1 MDGGLTLELVF
12 STLLKTML
20 YGGVFATAGLIFA
33 DASLY
38 GYRRRLELNSLGLA
52 AFTGLIAA
60 TQFCFLFLRLGG
72 GFDAPTLSALFGS
85 AAGLSLILQFVS
97 AVAIG
102 LGGTRPL
109 IRLAGAVGL
118 VAGLAFSGHMAARA
132 GVGGAIFVGLHIGL
146 ATWWFGGLWRLLSLE
161 SPTELGEVA
170 RRFSQQAFGAVLALV
185 MAGPFMAVILLGT
198 EIDLSQPY
206 VGWLALKVALVAGL
220 LGLAAFNRWRLVPR
234 LKESEAAGTLLRRVV
249 KGEVGLFGAVL
260 VVTACLTTLSA
271 PVHRFEAPVL
281 SEAAPPVVEAGALR
295 ISHYA
300 MRATRGTV
308 PVSAIYLTVDNT
320 GKAPDRLLSAQCAC
334 AETASLHIMSMKDGL
349 MGMAPAPEG
358 FSVPAQAGLVLAPMG
373 AHIMLTGT
381 NRPLVEGERQ
391 KVILTFE
398 REGRVELDIPVT
410 GQVSAHSHSH

>member
-12 STLLKTML
+12 SSLLKTML
-20 YGGVFATAGLIFA
+20 YVGVFATAGLIFA

-85 AAGLSLILQFVS
+85 SAGLSLILQFVS
-97 AVAIG
+97 AVVIG

-109 IRLAGAVGL
+109 IRLAGAGGL

-161 SPTELGEVA
+161 SPTEFGEVA

-198 EIDLSQPY
+198 EIDLSQAY
-206 VGWLALKVALVAGL
+206 VRWLALKVAIVAGV
-220 LGLAAFNRWRLVPR
+220 LGLAAYNRWRLVPR
-234 LKESEAAGTLLRRVV
+234 LADSETASNALRQVV
-249 KGEVGLFGAVL
+249 KIEMGLFAAVM

-281 SEAAPPVVEAGALR
+281 NVAAPPVVEAGALR
-295 ISHYA
+295 ISQYA

-308 PVSAIYLTVDNT
+308 PVSAVYLTVENT
-320 GKAPDRLLSAQCAC
+320 GKTPDRLVSAQCVC
-334 AETASLHIMSMKDGL
+334 AESASLHIMSMKDGL

-358 FSVPAQAGLVLAPMG
+358 FNVPAQAGLVLAPMG

-381 NRPLVEGERQ
+381 NRRLVEGERQ
-391 KVILTFE
+391 QVVLTFE
-398 REGRVELDIPVT
+398 RVGKVELEVPVT